1 VTRPSR
7 PLRICSPISSHL
19 RSDRDEGRV
28 NVTVIWRERL
38 ATIGF
43 FVGLLLL
50 WEILSDIGVLDSA
63 LAPGPREVMRVG
75 VGLLQQ
81 GLLYDFGVTL
91 TYILTAFAIS
101 LFGGVIIGAILSA
114 SKTVTQVAEGFLT
127 FLLSIPKS
135 LFLPLFILI
144 VGIGAAQKIAFGVFS
159 SFAVIV
165 IATIVGLAQVDQDL
179 VRMARSQGA
188 SPTQI
193 FFKTHLPS
201 MTPSLLEAARIAM
214 ILNITGV
221 LIAEMYVSRE
231 GLGFLVSSYG
241 QNFQVAPLLVVI
253 LVVTVAGIALN
264 EILRGLESRQER
276 WRERA

>member
-1 VTRPSR
+1 
-7 PLRICSPISSHL
+7 
-19 RSDRDEGRV
+19 
-28 NVTVIWRERL
+28 
-38 ATIGF
+38 
-43 FVGLLLL
+43 
-50 WEILSDIGVLDSA
+50 
-63 LAPGPREVMRVG
+63 MRVG

-188 SPTQI
+188 NPTQI